1 MTHQQVADTLGIS
14 RQMAARYINQRGCPV
29 TTPDEVLRW
38 YHGNIRSKCD
48 RQRPRVPAAAL
59 VGPAPGS
66 RILEAIA
73 DHAAALELDSDILAI
88 PNSISQHPEFFP
100 TISNNRAV
108 RQIVGAFHRK
118 WFGGRA

>member
-1 MTHQQVADTLGIS
+1 MTFQAIADTLGIS
-14 RQMAARYINQRGCPV
+14 RQLASRYVKQRACPT
-29 TTPDEVLRW
+29 TTPEEVLRW
-38 YHGNIRSKCD
+38 YHSNIRSKSD

-66 RILEAIA
+66 RILEVVA

-100 TISNNRAV
+100 AISNNRAV
-108 RQIVGAFHRK
+108 HQVVTAFHRK
-118 WFGGRA
+118 WFGPQ